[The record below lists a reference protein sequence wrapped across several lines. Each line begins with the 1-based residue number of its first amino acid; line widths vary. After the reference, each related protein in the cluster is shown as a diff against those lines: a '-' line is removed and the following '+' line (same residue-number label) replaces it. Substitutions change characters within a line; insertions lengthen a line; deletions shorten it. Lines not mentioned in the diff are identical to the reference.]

1 MNVVFLGCTLNF
13 GRDHNASNTKVK
25 LIADGL
31 TNAGA
36 NCYIHAGL
44 LGSNCT
50 SFDDE
55 TVVDG
60 LPCVDYVRRGAVG
73 IGEIKNFKRLVK
85 YLNDHKS
92 SDGYNI
98 GIVELPM
105 LHTYI
110 LYCLALRKCGYRIFT
125 ISHEWAP
132 TLHSTG
138 INKLSNFLY
147 SKTFG
152 YLADGILPISEYII
166 EKIKHF
172 RKPYLKVPALADFES
187 FDEITPLSD
196 YPYYL
201 YCASAKYFRIVSWV
215 INAFCEYR
223 KAGGTYKLKMI
234 LSGNSQDLQRVSD
247 YVSEKGIVDL
257 CVMLSHLKYENLQA
271 NYKGASALLIPLD
284 PETVQDSARF
294 PQKIAEYTASK
305 KPMIT
310 SAVGE
315 VNVYFDSRSAYLATY
330 DYISYAN
337 AMIKIEKD
345 ALKARETA
353 EKAYS
358 IGKENFDIK
367 ATGYKLYNFFK
378 SQHS

>member
-105 LHTYI
+105 LHT
-110 LYCLALRKCGYRIFT
+110 
-125 ISHEWAP
+125 
-132 TLHSTG
+132 
-138 INKLSNFLY
+138 
-147 SKTFG
+147 
-152 YLADGILPISEYII
+152 
-166 EKIKHF
+166 
-172 RKPYLKVPALADFES
+172 
-187 FDEITPLSD
+187 
-196 YPYYL
+196 
-201 YCASAKYFRIVSWV
+201 
-215 INAFCEYR
+215 
-223 KAGGTYKLKMI
+223 
-234 LSGNSQDLQRVSD
+234 
-247 YVSEKGIVDL
+247 
-257 CVMLSHLKYENLQA
+257 
-271 NYKGASALLIPLD
+271 
-284 PETVQDSARF
+284 
-294 PQKIAEYTASK
+294 
-305 KPMIT
+305 
-310 SAVGE
+310 
-315 VNVYFDSRSAYLATY
+315 
-330 DYISYAN
+330 
-337 AMIKIEKD
+337 
-345 ALKARETA
+345 
-353 EKAYS
+353 
-358 IGKENFDIK
+358 
-367 ATGYKLYNFFK
+367 
-378 SQHS
+378 